1 MGGETEWTRAR
12 SAAGDEHV
20 LPAVVVHRLFLEV
33 SVKSLE
39 LKPGD
44 IQQPEPFVLGRPPDR
59 MVPSERDVDE
69 GRRRPHSG
77 MVWVRLVLVPPVQPN
92 GYLVVEREGV
102 PGEPTAGMQ

>member
-20 LPAVVVHRLFLEV
+20 LPAVVVHRLFFEV

-44 IQQPEPFVLGRPPDR
+44 I
-59 MVPSERDVDE
+59 
-69 GRRRPHSG
+69 
-77 MVWVRLVLVPPVQPN
+77 
-92 GYLVVEREGV
+92 
-102 PGEPTAGMQ
+102 